1 VTIARVRERLRM
13 RAGREGKAMPYD
25 IKTLRA
31 LARLGIEPAL
41 VEARGLIEHREAAV
55 LELAEEGANGRQHL
69 LAPGT
74 ARAWR
79 GMRAAA
85 AADGVDMH
93 IVSAFRSIDRQTEL
107 IERKL
112 AAGQALERILTVIA
126 PPGFSEHHS
135 ARAVDV
141 GSIAV
146 PVLERCFED
155 TAAFRWLLAHAAGH
169 GFVLSYPEGNAAGYL
184 YEPWHWCFHGVP
196 A

>member
-1 VTIARVRERLRM
+1 
-13 RAGREGKAMPYD
+13 MPYGT
-25 IKTLRA
+25 KTLRA
-31 LARLGIEPAL
+31 FARLGIEPAL

-69 LAPGT
+69 LAPGA

-93 IVSAFRSIDRQTEL
+93 IVSAFRSIERQTEL

-112 AAGQALERILTVIA
+112 AAGQALAQILTVIA

-135 ARAVDV
+135 ARAVDI

-155 TAAFRWLLAHAAGH
+155 TEAFRWLLAHAAAH

-184 YEPWHWCFHGVP
+184 YEPWHWCFHGESGDEGG
-196 A
+196 